1 MSDEMLTK
9 IIDELSKRLG
19 TAYGITAS
27 AIEQYTQLRAMQSI
41 CAVVVL
47 GVPLVTLIAAL
58 VLFVRLYRRGSWAER
73 ERLAVAI
80 AFSVMVVIFLF
91 VPVLI
96 FVNSTLGWC
105 LHPQGMLV
113 QEIIQAVR

>member
-19 TAYGITAS
+19 TAYDITAS

-41 CAVVVL
+41 YAVIVLSVLLIISLVVL
-47 GVPLVTLIAAL
+47 ALLIYAYRHADLYNEEFFSTAAVIAGFVTI
-58 VLFVRLYRRGSWAER
+58 G
-73 ERLAVAI
+73 
-80 AFSVMVVIFLF
+80 
-91 VPVLI
+91 VLI
-96 FVNSTLGWC
+96 VLLIFACAALGWC

>member
-9 IIDELSKRLG
+9 VIDELSKRLG

-27 AIEQYTQLRAMQSI
+27 AIEQYTQLKAMQSI
-41 CAVVVL
+41 YLVVVFSIL
-47 GVPLVTLIAAL
+47 LAAFVVAL
-58 VLFVRLYRRGSWAER
+58 VLLAHLYKRGNRAQR
-73 ERLAVAI
+73 ECLAIAI
-80 AFSVMVVIFLF
+80 AFSVVAVIL
-91 VPVLI
+91 VLISLLI

-113 QEIIQAVR
+113 QKIIQTVR

>member
-19 TAYGITAS
+19 IAYDITAS

-41 CAVVVL
+41 YAVIVLSVLLIILLVVFAL
-47 GVPLVTLIAAL
+47 LIYAYRHADSYYEEGFCTAAVIAGFVTIGILIVLLIFACAAL
-58 VLFVRLYRRGSWAER
+58 
-73 ERLAVAI
+73 
-80 AFSVMVVIFLF
+80 
-91 VPVLI
+91 
-96 FVNSTLGWC
+96 GWY

-113 QEIIQAVR
+113 QEIIKAVR

>member
-1 MSDEMLTK
+1 MSDQMLTK

-19 TAYGITAS
+19 TAYDITAS

-41 CAVVVL
+41 YITVMFGILLIVALIVFVVL
-47 GVPLVTLIAAL
+47 VSSRIRNGDPGDSKQFAAAFVATIAVILLIVLVI
-58 VLFVRLYRRGSWAER
+58 
-73 ERLAVAI
+73 
-80 AFSVMVVIFLF
+80 MVFQL
-91 VPVLI
+91 
-96 FVNSTLGWC
+96 LGWC